1 MEAISWAYRQ
11 LPGERIMRFIIG
23 LILGAAL
30 TVAGAFIHDT
40 MEAGAAKPLVNWT
53 NAGELEKATFDYVK
67 DQADRLIKW
76 ATNQVKGDK
85 N

>member
-1 MEAISWAYRQ
+1 
-11 LPGERIMRFIIG
+11 MRFIIG

-40 MEAGAAKPLVNWT
+40 MESGAAKPLVNWT
-53 NAGELEKATFDYVK
+53 NAAEFQKVTFDYVK
-67 DQADRLIKW
+67 DQVDRLIKW
-76 ATNQVKGDK
+76 ATNQAKSDK